1 MGAEKEKQISQNSLK
16 IKKKKKRK
24 KNKRKF
30 KKQRNVINL
39 IKEVEKQKEP
49 PKQKVV

>member
-16 IKKKKKRK
+16 MKKKRK

-49 PKQKVV
+49 PKQKLV